1 MEENTVVV
9 DGLPETANEAE
20 IRDFFNAALFTIL
33 ELDPVE
39 EEGAH
44 ALDALPVTSC
54 TRVPGARF
62 ATLYLRLPA
71 AVSLA
76 KLLNGVEFQG
86 VALQL
91 QTTGPKAADSL
102 DMEKLDTIDPVQLL
116 GLQAKSSTK
125 VGARKATWC
134 EGGSVETE
142 LRARPLSHYEVLQ
155 VLRNAGP
162 AELRGAFLKQ
172 CRASHDKSS
181 NAIPLHQLQTAFKTL
196 SDPSARSSYDHGAP
210 QFLLDALQAYHMK
223 DLRPAIFLLRHL
235 KKMKEGLIKRV
246 AMAERHGEAFL
257 AITKKLRA
265 QSRGA
270 DVLVVA
276 SQKGLPSEVWIAGNR
291 GQAEEVQLLLRHAA
305 DEVDGRR
312 APPDG
317 VVLHVPPAL
326 QSKIPDGEE
335 RTQLCACIQAETG
348 STVTFC
354 EERMVVRGGNVP
366 RAVAMLQN
374 PILFRGTVRAFDGT
388 ELDGWA
394 YSLMAEQNSAP
405 DALLCP
411 EREPDREECEGLL
424 RRVCGLTL
432 LSLMDMADKV
442 LDGLLEGQ
450 VRVSLTVIRILVS
463 DVVHHEVAQLDLAL
477 RAKFVSG
484 LVRLWIA
491 FKLQRRLG
499 KFAMNP
505 ILRVLWH
512 VPNVIGATQMMV
524 VPAITEQLQ
533 AVVHDGWTPWAEV
546 LPAISGHLWRILETS
561 AAVASLQPDASWAQ
575 QPAVA
580 LFMLPYLCSHAF
592 HIAAAGVQ
600 RKVANVMAQNQWFA
614 QYAAA
619 MGQQAPTMPAPGPL
633 PAGPVSPP
641 PPQKP
646 AKAATKAMPKDGTA
660 VPVPPP
666 FPGPPPA
673 MGLAQAAG
681 KNLKQLQKSP
691 VILKAVEQGSISE
704 SLMLAQ
710 LFSEQNLASGAV
722 FAVSAAQLLR
732 LLDAERAAF
741 GEVLVHLRN
750 ALKLLKPGL
759 LQMPG
764 LVDSIAAYQPLRD
777 IVKSARTNDLLL
789 TEVCGYLLSQH
800 HQAAPFP
807 PEQVRIL
814 DQLSSTKRSWTLE
827 EIEDKAC
834 FHQAM
839 RGVKRELGPL
849 WLEALLLQSKSWQW
863 TGGRNWVRKPSNDPA
878 VALAEELCNVPMQNR
893 GLIPTRLPKI
903 ALLMRVV
910 GASEELACLPG
921 LYAITGN
928 HDGRPVYQRFVPAQ
942 EQAVRIYWWQE
953 DSTWWIG
960 PEVGGDLVWAS
971 NRSSGSVAPRR
982 NWNWEANAPL
992 AQNSVIKAFHVE
1004 ASTEAKPPPVVRP
1017 APEREGANA
1026 RTKKILLVKDPHASG
1041 KVAKQGSKQEQDLH
1055 TAGAGHV
1062 SGEKAQSPKRQR
1074 VAEASDPKRAKH
1086 LKDGAEQLK
1095 NWLASF
1101 DGSGSF
1107 LNMYLKALSSNFDD
1121 LCQVRAAFNNI
1132 PNAPPLKRID
1142 PAFFTVIGVEKTGHK
1157 LTFAKKIAEL
1167 QAS

>member
-533 AVVHDGWTPWAEV
+533 A
-546 LPAISGHLWRILETS
+546 
-561 AAVASLQPDASWAQ
+561 
-575 QPAVA
+575 
-580 LFMLPYLCSHAF
+580 
-592 HIAAAGVQ
+592 
-600 RKVANVMAQNQWFA
+600 
-614 QYAAA
+614 
-619 MGQQAPTMPAPGPL
+619 
-633 PAGPVSPP
+633 
-641 PPQKP
+641 
-646 AKAATKAMPKDGTA
+646 
-660 VPVPPP
+660 
-666 FPGPPPA
+666 
-673 MGLAQAAG
+673 AG

>member
-1 MEENTVVV
+1 VT
-9 DGLPETANEAE
+9 PARAAE
-20 IRDFFNAALFTIL
+20 ILCYAASKGKRLPQVKCQGLLQKATSFASAQELRSALGSRTVKLFQSLSELEKEKTGTFTGSEALLLLMHAATMEFLESMSKSHERALFQGLQQEPYAALMGKEECGVANSLAQASLSEYAMEQLAKMAGRGLVPKEEMETSLRRTASSAKSLTDITHLAKCLKFGNFPRTLCVELHETCAAQIARTGGFRADVARHVQKCTKLGVPEAMDPVLCHLQAMGGLERFAAEGAAGCAVFLVGAAERLGAPDLLSVELYKDLSKVSLGELCTCLSALSSKDCPVKDSPLKMRMLTEAISKAQRENAA
-33 ELDPVE
+33 E
-39 EEGAH
+39 
-44 ALDALPVTSC
+44 
-54 TRVPGARF
+54 
-62 ATLYLRLPA
+62 
-71 AVSLA
+71 
-76 KLLNGVEFQG
+76 
-86 VALQL
+86 
-91 QTTGPKAADSL
+91 
-102 DMEKLDTIDPVQLL
+102 
-116 GLQAKSSTK
+116 
-125 VGARKATWC
+125 
-134 EGGSVETE
+134 
-142 LRARPLSHYEVLQ
+142 
-155 VLRNAGP
+155 
-162 AELRGAFLKQ
+162 
-172 CRASHDKSS
+172 
-181 NAIPLHQLQTAFKTL
+181 
-196 SDPSARSSYDHGAP
+196 
-210 QFLLDALQAYHMK
+210 
-223 DLRPAIFLLRHL
+223 
-235 KKMKEGLIKRV
+235 
-246 AMAERHGEAFL
+246 
-257 AITKKLRA
+257 
-265 QSRGA
+265 
-270 DVLVVA
+270 
-276 SQKGLPSEVWIAGNR
+276 
-291 GQAEEVQLLLRHAA
+291 
-305 DEVDGRR
+305 
-312 APPDG
+312 
-317 VVLHVPPAL
+317 
-326 QSKIPDGEE
+326 
-335 RTQLCACIQAETG
+335 
-348 STVTFC
+348 
-354 EERMVVRGGNVP
+354 
-366 RAVAMLQN
+366 
-374 PILFRGTVRAFDGT
+374 
-388 ELDGWA
+388 
-394 YSLMAEQNSAP
+394 
-405 DALLCP
+405 
-411 EREPDREECEGLL
+411 
-424 RRVCGLTL
+424 
-432 LSLMDMADKV
+432 
-442 LDGLLEGQ
+442 
-450 VRVSLTVIRILVS
+450 
-463 DVVHHEVAQLDLAL
+463 
-477 RAKFVSG
+477 
-484 LVRLWIA
+484 
-491 FKLQRRLG
+491 
-499 KFAMNP
+499 
-505 ILRVLWH
+505 
-512 VPNVIGATQMMV
+512 
-524 VPAITEQLQ
+524 
-533 AVVHDGWTPWAEV
+533 
-546 LPAISGHLWRILETS
+546 AIS
-561 AAVASLQPDASWAQ
+561 AQ
-575 QPAVA
+575 Q
-580 LFMLPYLCSHAF
+580 
-592 HIAAAGVQ
+592 
-600 RKVANVMAQNQWFA
+600 
-614 QYAAA
+614 
-619 MGQQAPTMPAPGPL
+619 
-633 PAGPVSPP
+633 
-641 PPQKP
+641 
-646 AKAATKAMPKDGTA
+646 
-660 VPVPPP
+660 
-666 FPGPPPA
+666 A

-863 TGGRNWVRKPSNDPA
+863 TGGRNWVRKPSNDAA